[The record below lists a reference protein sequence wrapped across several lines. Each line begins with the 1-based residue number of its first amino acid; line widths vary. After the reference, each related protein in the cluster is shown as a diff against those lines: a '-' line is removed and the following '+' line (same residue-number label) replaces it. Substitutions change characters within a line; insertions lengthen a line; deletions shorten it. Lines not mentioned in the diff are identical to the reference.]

1 MLRVRPTIAEIDLGR
16 LRGNLAAVR
25 AVVGPKVKV
34 MAAVKGDA
42 YGHGAVPCARA
53 LFAAGVDS
61 FGVALVEEGAALRE
75 AGVTAPILCLEGVA
89 VHGAEDAVRLGL
101 TPMLFDLDS
110 AASLD
115 AAARRA
121 GRSVAVHLKVDTGM
135 GRLGVPVGEWEAF
148 LDRLANFAHLDVEGI
163 ATHFAEAEADATFT
177 QEQGRR
183 FVRAVEAAR
192 RRAWEP
198 RVLHAANSAASLAF
212 PALRFD
218 MIRPGLALY
227 GIPPRPDLDP
237 GLKPVMQVRTRVLY
251 VKNIPAGFGVS
262 YGRRWVAPR
271 PTRLA
276 TLPVGYADGYSR
288 ALSNRAQV
296 RIGGQLCPVRGS
308 VCMDMVMVD
317 VTDVEPGVKPGDEAE
332 LLGDHVGAEALAG
345 WAGTIAYEILTG
357 FSFRVPREYV
367 GETP

>member
-1 MLRVRPTIAEIDLGR
+1 MRPTIAEIDLGR
-16 LRGNLAAVR
+16 LRGNLEAIR
-25 AVVGPKVKV
+25 RVVGPKVQV

-42 YGHGAVPCARA
+42 YGHGAVRCART
-53 LFAAGVDS
+53 LQAAGVDS
-61 FGVALVEEGAALRE
+61 FGVALVEEGADLRE
-75 AGVTAPILCLEGVA
+75 AGITSPILCLEGVA

-115 AAARRA
+115 AAGRRA
-121 GRSVAVHLKVDTGM
+121 GRPVPVHLKVDTGM
-135 GRLGVPVGEWEAF
+135 GRLGVPVGEWGAF
-148 LDRLANFAHLDVEGI
+148 LDRLANFAFLEVEGI

-177 QEQGRR
+177 LEQGRR
-183 FVRAVEAAR
+183 FLGAVQAAR
-192 RRAWEP
+192 QRAWEP
-198 RVLHAANSAASLAF
+198 KVLHASNSAASLAF
-212 PALRFD
+212 PALRFG

-227 GIPPRPDLDP
+227 GIPPRADLDP
-237 GLKPVMQVRTRVLY
+237 GLQPVMRVQTRVLY

-276 TLPVGYADGYSR
+276 TLPVGYADGYNR

-296 RIGGQLCPVRGS
+296 LIGGQLCPVRGS

-317 VTDVEPGVKPGDEAE
+317 VTDVDPPVKPGDAAE
-332 LLGDHVGAEALAG
+332 LLGDHVRAEALAE
-345 WAGTIAYEILTG
+345 WAGTIPYEILTG
-357 FSFRVPREYV
+357 FSFRVPREFV
-367 GETP
+367 GEAP